1 MSLGSS
7 NTETHRVNGYSVWFR
22 YSRANENIE
31 IRPFKSFQIFH
42 ATIFQ
47 ILQMT
52 DLIMRTS
59 LLLFSPCH
67 LYPQELARGNER
79 WKTEPSQNGH

>member
-1 MSLGSS
+1 MLLGSS
-7 NTETHRVNGYSVWFR
+7 NTVTHRVNGYSVWFH

-47 ILQMT
+47 ILQIA
-52 DLIMRTS
+52 DLIMRTP

-67 LYPQELARGNER
+67 YYPQELARVNER
-79 WKTEPSQNGH
+79 WNTEPSQNRY